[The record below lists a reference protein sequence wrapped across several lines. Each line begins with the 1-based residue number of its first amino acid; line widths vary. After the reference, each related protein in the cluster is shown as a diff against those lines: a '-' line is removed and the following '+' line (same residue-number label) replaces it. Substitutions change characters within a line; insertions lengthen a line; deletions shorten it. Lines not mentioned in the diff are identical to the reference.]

1 MNNGVTIEVILSSLR
16 HQSIYLINLKRT
28 IMRHLKTLL
37 LVCAITFSS
46 ALFANND
53 LDTVKK
59 AVATIITDE
68 VEKLLDDPTFLI
80 EDDIVATVKLTLN
93 KDNEMVVL
101 SVDSNQEFI
110 ETFIKS
116 RLNYREL
123 SAKLSNG
130 QKTFIV
136 PVRVIQEE

>member
-59 AVATIITDE
+59 AVATIITNE

-80 EDDIVATVKLTLN
+80 EDDIVATVTLTLN
-93 KDNEMVVL
+93 KENEIVVL
-101 SVDSNQEFI
+101 SVDSDEEYIQN
-110 ETFIKS
+110 FIKS

-136 PVRVIQEE
+136 PVRVTQEE

>member
-80 EDDIVATVKLTLN
+80 EEDIVATVKLTLN

>member
-80 EDDIVATVKLTLN
+80 EEDIVATVKLTLN

-136 PVRVIQEE
+136 PVRVTQEE